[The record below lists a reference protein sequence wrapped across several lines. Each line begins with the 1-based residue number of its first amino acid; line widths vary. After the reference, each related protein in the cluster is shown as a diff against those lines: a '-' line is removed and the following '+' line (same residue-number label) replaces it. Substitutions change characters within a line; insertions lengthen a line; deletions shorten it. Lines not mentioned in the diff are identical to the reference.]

1 MVTCYLSRFQ
11 VFDDLK
17 DLGMAFL
24 GMALEDGL
32 SPDLI
37 QLDVPNPLRSRVAIG
52 DPVLVIDKD
61 HSLLHGIK
69 DGGQNR
75 AIDFHTHKK

>member
-1 MVTCYLSRFQ
+1 MATCYLSRFQ

-32 SPDLI
+32 SPGLI
-37 QLDVPNPLRSRVAIG
+37 QLDVPDLLGRRIAVG
-52 DPVLVIDKD
+52 DPVLVIDED
-61 HSLLHGIK
+61 HPLLHGIK
-69 DGGQNR
+69 DGG
-75 AIDFHTHKK
+75 